1 MDFSPFKTKF
11 LALKKIDQSAEDTV
25 KQMYALSIFTS
36 PYYGAKRGK
45 IVAFKIVFSFAPFL
59 TFLKETTI
67 SFFLQSIPAIL
78 HKLLINI
85 GLYLYGITGT
95 CPSYIEK
102 WQKFNFQKL
111 HII

>member
-1 MDFSPFKTKF
+1 MLKV
-11 LALKKIDQSAEDTV
+11 KKIDQSAEGTV

-45 IVAFKIVFSFAPFL
+45 IYSFNVAFKIVFSFAPFL